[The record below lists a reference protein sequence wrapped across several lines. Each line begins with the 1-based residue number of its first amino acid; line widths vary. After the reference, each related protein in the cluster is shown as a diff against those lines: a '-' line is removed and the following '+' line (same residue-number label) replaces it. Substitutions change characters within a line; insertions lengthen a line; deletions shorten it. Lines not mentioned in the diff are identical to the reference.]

1 MLRGTWYHHHG
12 SVTLCLVPSMP
23 LHDHLVYYVE
33 IKVLVCVFQ
42 VQSVSFF
49 SDAASLRFAKQ
60 EALLCLVLDGK
71 GKFGP
76 SSESCGGM
84 ESILVAFVFPLVLS
98 FPCIQTSQC

>member
-1 MLRGTWYHHHG
+1 MG

-23 LHDHLVYYVE
+23 LHDHLACYVE

-71 GKFGP
+71 GRFGL

-84 ESILVAFVFPLVLS
+84 ESMYLGCLCVSSSSFFSLYTDEPVLRCY
-98 FPCIQTSQC
+98 FRE